1 MFENIK
7 NNIDFWI
14 RCNTKFSRKN
24 FVETDEKILYRNYL
38 ENLYTFDILDKCFV
52 KKIYVNPKIL
62 DIGSKN
68 WFYAKGEYSFFDSFC
83 SGFSLD
89 GVEIDAYRLYSNFY
103 SRYETAKF
111 YTRGLKNTRYIASN
125 LLNIKDRYDF
135 IVWFLPFVLKE
146 PHIKWGLPMACFMP
160 QELLEHAMSLLNLNG
175 QMLIIN
181 QGESEAAA
189 QKKLLDSLKIKYEEK
204 GIVKSD
210 FLQYKN
216 DRYSFL
222 INN

>member
-14 RCNTKFSRKN
+14 RSNTKFSRKN

-68 WFYAKGEYSFFDSFC
+68 WFYAKGEYCFFDSFC

-89 GVEIDAYRLYSNFY
+89 GVEI
-103 SRYETAKF
+103 EHT
-111 YTRGLKNTRYIASN
+111 GCIA
-125 LLNIKDRYDF
+125 IF
-135 IVWFLPFVLKE
+135 IHVMKQQSFT
-146 PHIKWGLPMACFMP
+146 
-160 QELLEHAMSLLNLNG
+160 QEGS
-175 QMLIIN
+175 
-181 QGESEAAA
+181 
-189 QKKLLDSLKIKYEEK
+189 KT
-204 GIVKSD
+204 
-210 FLQYKN
+210 
-216 DRYSFL
+216 
-222 INN
+222 